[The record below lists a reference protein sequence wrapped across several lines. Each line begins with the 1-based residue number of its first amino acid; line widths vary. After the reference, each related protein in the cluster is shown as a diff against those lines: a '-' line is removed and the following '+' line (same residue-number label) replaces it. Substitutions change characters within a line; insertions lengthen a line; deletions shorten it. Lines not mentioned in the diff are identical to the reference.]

1 MASLLDSYSS
11 YLGVIP
17 KEKPILNLSFFPC
30 PEKFITIH
38 GGDNKIPSKTYE
50 YFPEVISLIKPI
62 LHKMGIRIVQIGGPQ
77 DIPIDGV
84 DDRFLGLTYNQ
95 TFYIQSKSLLHCG
108 IDSMPIHSA
117 SALGIPVV
125 ALYGHIFPE
134 QSPVNWLPK
143 SKTIILEPDWN
154 GRKPSYSPHES
165 PKMIRTIKIEQIVQ
179 ATFDLLGLNVNI
191 DMKTLRVGNDYH
203 EPVMEIIPDF
213 FAENPALKNGVLHFR
228 MDLAHNEPC
237 LFHWLKSGYRANII
251 TSQPIDAEALKQFK
265 GQIHRI
271 TLIADNPE
279 SYTIDYVKSVKS
291 LGLDVLMMGINSENI
306 SWVREK
312 FFDYSVESLD
322 RPERSIVDKIPPH
335 AKFFSKKQVHSNGKI
350 FPSIAHYKQN
360 IPFQKANRIIDSDDF
375 WLDLEYYYFYL

>member
-1 MASLLDSYSS
+1 MGNIIHAYGN
-11 YLGVIP
+11 YLGVVP
-17 KEKPILNLSFFPC
+17 TDKPILNEQFFPLKD
-30 PEKFITIH
+30 EKFITIH
-38 GGDNKIPSKTYE
+38 NDRKLESKFFE

-62 LHKMGIRIVQIGGPQ
+62 LSKLGYKIYQIGGPN
-77 DIPIDGV
+77 DPILDGT
-84 DDRFLGLTYNQ
+84 DSQFLGLSWPQ
-95 TFYIQSKSLLHCG
+95 SIYILKRSSLHIG
-108 IDSMPIHSA
+108 IDSAPIHISSA
-117 SALGIPVV
+117 YDVPTII
-125 ALYGHIFPE
+125 LYSHIYANQARPI
-134 QSPVNWLPK
+134 WADK
-143 SKTIILEPDWN
+143 DKTIILEPDWN

-375 WLDLEYYYFYL
+375 WLDLEYFFFYV

>member
-1 MASLLDSYSS
+1 MNLIHAYSN
-11 YLGVIP
+11 YLGVVP
-17 KEKPILNLSFFPC
+17 TERPILNEQFFPLKD
-30 PEKFITIH
+30 EKFITIH
-38 GGDNKIPSKTYE
+38 NDRKLESKFFE
-50 YFPEVISLIKPI
+50 YFPEVISLLKPI
-62 LHKMGIRIVQIGGPQ
+62 LSQLGYKIYQIGGPN
-77 DIPIDGV
+77 DPILDGT
-84 DDRFLGLTYNQ
+84 DSQFLGLSWPQ
-95 TFYIQSKSLLHCG
+95 SIYILKRSSLHIG
-108 IDSMPIHSA
+108 IDSAPIHISSA
-117 SALGIPVV
+117 YDVPTII
-125 ALYGHIFPE
+125 LYSHIYANQARPI
-134 QSPVNWLPK
+134 WADK
-143 SKTIILEPDWN
+143 DKTIILEPDWN

-375 WLDLEYYYFYL
+375 WLDLEYFFFYV

>member
-1 MASLLDSYSS
+1 MGNIIHAYGN
-11 YLGVIP
+11 YLGVVP
-17 KEKPILNLSFFPC
+17 TDKPILNEQFFPLKD
-30 PEKFITIH
+30 EKFITIH
-38 GGDNKIPSKTYE
+38 NDRKLESKFFE

-62 LHKMGIRIVQIGGPQ
+62 LSKLGYKIYQIGGPN
-77 DIPIDGV
+77 DPILDGT
-84 DDRFLGLTYNQ
+84 DSQFLGLSWPQ
-95 TFYIQSKSLLHCG
+95 SIYILKRSSLHIG
-108 IDSMPIHSA
+108 IDSAPIHISSA
-117 SALGIPVV
+117 YDVPTII
-125 ALYGHIFPE
+125 LYSHIYANQARPI
-134 QSPVNWLPK
+134 WADK
-143 SKTIILEPDWN
+143 DKTIILEPDWN

-251 TSQPIDAEALKQFK
+251 TSQPIDVEALKQFK

-271 TLIADNPE
+271 TLIAENPE
-279 SYTIDYVKSVKS
+279 SYTLDYVKSVKN
-291 LGLDVLMMGINSENI
+291 LGLDVLMMGVNKETLP
-306 SWVREK
+306 WVREK

-322 RPERSIVDKIPPH
+322 YPERSLIDKIPPH
-335 AKFFSKKQVHSNGKI
+335 SKFFTKKQVHSNNKI

-360 IPFQKANRIIDSDDF
+360 IPFSKANRIIDSDDF

>member
-1 MASLLDSYSS
+1 MSSLLNTYATS
-11 YLGVIP
+11 LGVIP
-17 KEKPILNLSFFPC
+17 KNLPILNLSFFPC

-50 YFPEVISLIKPI
+50 YFPEVISLVKPI

-134 QSPVNWLPK
+134 QSPVNWLPE
-143 SKTIILEPDWN
+143 SKKVILEPDW
-154 GRKPSYSPHES
+154 GDKKPSYSPAEN
-165 PKMIRTIKIEQIVQ
+165 PKMIRTIKVESIVQ
-179 ATFDLLGLNVNI
+179 SAFKLLNI
-191 DMKTLRVGNDYH
+191 DVKLDMKTLRVGNDYH
-203 EPVMEIIPDF
+203 EAVMEIIPDF
-213 FAENPALKNGVLHFR
+213 FAENPALKNGLLHFR
-228 MDLAHNEPC
+228 MDLTHNEPC
-237 LFHWLKSGYRANII
+237 IFHWLKSGYRANII
-251 TSQPIDAEALKQFK
+251 TSKPIDVAALKQFK
-265 GQIHRI
+265 PQIHRI
-271 TLIADNPE
+271 TLIAENTD
-279 SYTIDYVKSVKS
+279 SYTLDYLKNVKS
-291 LGLDVLMMGINSENI
+291 LGLDVLMMGPNKETLP
-306 SWVREK
+306 WVREK

-322 RPERSIVDKIPPH
+322 YPECSIVDKIPPY

-360 IPFQKANRIIDSDDF
+360 LPFSKANRIIDSDDF

>member
-1 MASLLDSYSS
+1 MASLLDVYSTA
-11 YLGVIP
+11 LGVIP
-17 KEKPILNLSFFPC
+17 KERPILNEKFFPLKD
-30 PEKFITIH
+30 EKFIVIH
-38 GGDNKIPSKTYE
+38 NDRKLDSKYYE
-50 YFPEVISLIKPI
+50 YFPEVISLLKPI
-62 LHKMGIRIVQIGGPQ
+62 LSQLGYKIYQVGGPTDPVLDSADSQ
-77 DIPIDGV
+77 
-84 DDRFLGLTYNQ
+84 FLGLSWGQ
-95 TFYIQSKSLLHCG
+95 SMYICARASLFIG
-108 IDSMPIHSA
+108 IDSILSHICAAKDVPS
-117 SALGIPVV
+117 VV
-125 ALYGHIFPE
+125 LYSHTYPE
-134 QSPVNWLPK
+134 QCDTKWLPPEK
-143 SKTIILEPDWN
+143 KVILEPDWN

-375 WLDLEYYYFYL
+375 WLDLEYFFFYV